1 MLDCERGHWPDTGK
15 TQNRERTGDDL
26 ERQKEESWFPVGG
39 AASSLRLLTKC
50 SFYFFNKNIVLFA

>member
-1 MLDCERGHWPDTGK
+1 MLGCERGHWPDTGK

-26 ERQKEESWFPVGG
+26 ERQKKESWFPVGG

-50 SFYFFNKNIVLFA
+50 CFYYFF